1 MEFWFFFIVIF
12 ISLIL
17 EYCPWRPITF
27 IVALLTTA
35 YFGGVATFSL
45 LEIRTGD
52 REWADIWSV
61 IFGLGFAWYSL
72 QRLVRCSKGKKP
84 VNEEL
89 EEQSK
94 EKKDI

>member
-35 YFGGVATFSL
+35 YLGGVATFSL

-52 REWADIWSV
+52 REWADIWGV
-61 IFGLGFAWYSL
+61 IFCLGFAWYSL